1 MSQYTRRGVNKDMA
15 ALDGKHFGLDK
26 LLTIICFVIL
36 FIIVLVPVAMIFYVT
51 FISDG
56 YDL

>member
-26 LLTIICFVIL
+26 LHD
-36 FIIVLVPVAMIFYVT
+36 
-51 FISDG
+51 SSQK
-56 YDL
+56 

>member
-36 FIIVLVPVAMIFYVT
+36 RSQGVMRSRSSITVRPFSVMQ
-51 FISDG
+51 
-56 YDL
+56 

>member
-26 LLTIICFVIL
+26 LLTSVMVSLIHDSL
-36 FIIVLVPVAMIFYVT
+36 QK
-51 FISDG
+51 
-56 YDL
+56 